1 MIDLRKHP
9 KLERRIRSSRDLK
22 HSIYTL
28 SELYGEQKRVSSR
41 FVTEHCLETA
51 ETVSYHT
58 NKPAYLII
66 AIFHD
71 IIEDLG
77 LSFDDVK
84 SISGQEGEMIAR
96 MVTTLSKRT
105 DIKNRQVRNTEY
117 MNRLYRDISEGNRGV
132 GLVKVSDRLSNLRD
146 LEYLSPEKRMAISR
160 QTLVFYLPIAS
171 RLGLINLSIRLMV
184 LSLPHIGSERRLNS
198 WK

>member
-1 MIDLRKHP
+1 MRKTVTNNTSMTSLRDCP
-9 KLERRIRSSRDLK
+9 RLRRLTISSPDLK
-22 HSIYTL
+22 HSVCTL

-41 FVTEHCLETA
+41 FVAEHCLETA

-58 NKPAYLII
+58 NKPAYLIT

-71 IIEDLG
+71 IREDLG

-132 GLVKVSDRLSNLRD
+132 GLVKVADRLSKETLD
-146 LEYLSPEKRMAISR
+146 ISR
-160 QTLVFYLPIAS
+160 PK
-171 RLGLINLSIRLMV
+171 NEWLSQDRHLF
-184 LSLPHIGSERRLNS
+184 STYP
-198 WK
+198 